1 MPNFTTTTSI
11 TTGRGD
17 TLTATKSG
25 QYEDVFNVRQ
35 ECDNSN
41 GFITL
46 VLGGSKG
53 QSVLEDCKTLII
65 KNTGIVSAEV
75 QIRTEQWADGTPDT
89 NTDGAG
95 GLSNQTFLLAV
106 GDYMMLPNF
115 RQINFGS
122 TDGSGANAYQ
132 LTNQAPERDISSP
145 VLYVA
150 VDNPV
155 GDDAQLLDEASNIN
169 DTVTNFT
176 VDDGDF
182 FKVGD
187 LIRLDNEIMEVTSIS
202 TNELYVIRGTHGSA
216 KASHNDDVAI
226 RFPFFNAYADF
237 DKYTTVQTDASGRFK
252 CMNFF
257 GYGRTDGEADGIVAG
272 SVSGKFYSAGFQE
285 FGMSGVTASTKT
297 GLAASTAYAFDIA
310 VDGGS
315 DHTLSFTTD
324 SSNGNFGGNNGLIQK
339 IQAALDEQFYT
350 TSSNLLNKKVHV
362 GIVNGDIRFTSGQHL
377 STSAIAISAPAS
389 GTTPFGVGAISM
401 AVGDIEAAVP
411 AKLPDDTINDKRSN
425 VSIPN
430 TSAFFYDDGHG
441 NILGA
446 CSGTINYETG
456 AIDLQGCPPNANFVV
471 DANYGSAHSGGNEY
485 ANTVGNSLVS
495 VAGRSVNSKINAVI
509 EVIGLK

>member
-1 MPNFTTTTSI
+1 MPSFTTTTNI

-17 TLTATKSG
+17 TLTATKTG

-35 ECDNSN
+35 ECDNVN

-65 KNTGIVSAEV
+65 KNTGIVSAEI

-89 NTDGAG
+89 NTDGSG

-106 GDYMMLPNF
+106 GDYMMLPSF

-132 LTNQAPERDISSP
+132 LTNQAPDSNM
-145 VLYVA
+145 YVA
-150 VDNPV
+150 VNNPA
-155 GDDAQLLDEASNIN
+155 GGDAQLVAEAIDGTETEIN
-169 DTVTNFT
+169 
-176 VDDGDF
+176 VDDADF
-182 FKVGD
+182 FKTGD
-187 LIRLDNEIMEVTSIS
+187 LIRVENEIMEIESIS
-202 TNELYVIRGTHGSA
+202 SDTLTVIRGTHGSA
-216 KASHNDDVAI
+216 KASHSDDSAI

-237 DKYTTVQTDASGRFK
+237 DKFSTAQTDASGRFK
-252 CMNFF
+252 AMNFF
-257 GYGRTDGEADGIVAG
+257 GYGRTEGEADGIVAG
-272 SVSGKFYSAGFQE
+272 SVSGKFYEAGYQE
-285 FGMSGVTASTKT
+285 LGLSGITASTST
-297 GLAASTAYAFDIA
+297 GLDVSTAYAFDIA

-315 DHTLSFTTD
+315 DHTLTFTTD
-324 SSNGNFGGNNGLIQK
+324 SSNGTFGGVNGLIQK
-339 IQAALDEQFYT
+339 IQSALDAQFYT
-350 TSSNLLNKKVHV
+350 TSSNLLNKKVFV
-362 GIVNGDIRFTSGQHL
+362 GIVDGDIRFTSGQHL
-377 STSAIAISAPAS
+377 STSAISITAPAS

-411 AKLPDDTINDKRSN
+411 AKLPVDTINDKRSN
-425 VSIPN
+425 VSVPN
-430 TSAFFYDDGHG
+430 TTAFFYDDGHG
-441 NILGA
+441 NIVGA
-446 CSGTINYETG
+446 ATGSINYETG
-456 AIDLQGCPPNANFVV
+456 ALDFTGKPSANFVV

-495 VAGRSVNSKINAVI
+495 VAGRSVNSKINAIV

>member
-1 MPNFTTTTSI
+1 MPNFTATTSI

-25 QYEDVFNVRQ
+25 QYEDIFNVRQ

-65 KNTGIVSAEV
+65 KNTGIVSAEI

-132 LTNQAPERDISSP
+132 LTNQAPDSNM
-145 VLYVA
+145 YVA
-150 VDNPV
+150 VNNPA
-155 GDDAQLLDEASNIN
+155 GGDAQLAAEAI
-169 DTVTNFT
+169 DGTETEID

-182 FKVGD
+182 FKVHD
-187 LIRLDNEIMEVTSIS
+187 LIRVENEIMEVTGIS
-202 TNELYVIRGTHGSA
+202 SDTLTVIRGTHGSA
-216 KASHNDDVAI
+216 KATHSDDTAL

-237 DKYTTVQTDASGRFK
+237 DKYTTAQSDSSGRFK

-257 GYGRTDGEADGIVAG
+257 GYGRTEGEADGIVAG
-272 SVSGKFYSAGFQE
+272 SVSGKFYEAGYQE
-285 FGMSGVTASTKT
+285 LGLSGITASTKT
-297 GLAASTAYAFDIA
+297 GLAASTAYALDIA

-324 SSNGNFGGNNGLIQK
+324 SSNGNFGGTNGLIQK

-350 TSSNLLNKKVHV
+350 TSSNLLNKKVFV
-362 GIVNGDIRFTSGQHL
+362 GIVNGDVRFTSGQHL
-377 STSAIAISAPAS
+377 STSAIAITAPAS

-401 AVGDIEAAVP
+401 AVGDIEAAVA

-446 CSGTINYETG
+446 CTGTINYETG

-485 ANTVGNSLVS
+485 ANTVGNSLVA
-495 VAGRSVNSKINAVI
+495 VAGRSVNSKINAII

>member
-1 MPNFTTTTSI
+1 MPSFTTTTNI

-17 TLTATKSG
+17 TLTATKTG

-35 ECDNSN
+35 ECDNAT

-65 KNTGIVSAEV
+65 KNTGIVSAEI

-89 NTDGAG
+89 NADGSG

-106 GDYMMLPNF
+106 GDYMMLPSF

-122 TDGSGANAYQ
+122 TDASGANAYQ
-132 LTNQAPERDISSP
+132 LTNQAPDSNM
-145 VLYVA
+145 YVA
-150 VDNPV
+150 VNNPA
-155 GDDAQLLDEASNIN
+155 GGDAQLAAEAI
-169 DTVTNFT
+169 DGTETEID
-176 VDDGDF
+176 VDDADF

-187 LIRLDNEIMEVTSIS
+187 LIRVENEIMEVTGIS
-202 TNELYVIRGTHGSA
+202 SDTLTVIRGTHGSA
-216 KASHNDDVAI
+216 KATHSDDTAL

-237 DKYTTVQTDASGRFK
+237 DKFSTAQTDASGRFK
-252 CMNFF
+252 AMNFF
-257 GYGRTDGEADGIVAG
+257 GYGRTEGEADGLVAG
-272 SVSGKFYSAGFQE
+272 SISGKFYSAGFQE
-285 FGMSGVTASTKT
+285 FGMSAITASTKT
-297 GLAASTAYAFDIA
+297 GLAASTAYALDIA

-377 STSAIAISAPAS
+377 STSAIAITAPAS

-446 CSGTINYETG
+446 CNGTINYETG

-495 VAGRSVNSKINAVI
+495 VAGRSVNSKINAIV

>member
-1 MPNFTTTTSI
+1 MPNFTTTTNI

-35 ECDNSN
+35 ECDNVN

-65 KNTGIVSAEV
+65 KNTGIVSAEI

-89 NTDGAG
+89 NADGAG

-122 TDGSGANAYQ
+122 TDASGANAYQ

-150 VDNPV
+150 VDNPA
-155 GDDAQLLDEASNIN
+155 GSDAQLAAEAI
-169 DTVTNFT
+169 DGTETEID

-187 LIRLDNEIMEVTSIS
+187 LIRVENEIMEVTGINSD
-202 TNELYVIRGTHGSA
+202 TLTVIRGTHGSA
-216 KASHNDDVAI
+216 KASHSDNTAL

-237 DKYTTVQTDASGRFK
+237 DKFSTAQTDASGRFK

-257 GYGRTDGEADGIVAG
+257 GYGRTEGEADGIVAG
-272 SVSGKFYSAGFQE
+272 SVSGKFYEAGYQE
-285 FGMSGVTASTKT
+285 LGLSGITASTKT

-324 SSNGNFGGNNGLIQK
+324 SSNGNFGGTNGLIQK
-339 IQAALDEQFYT
+339 IQAALDAQFYT
-350 TSSNLLNKKVHV
+350 TSSNLLNKKVHCA
-362 GIVNGDIRFTSGQHL
+362 IVSGDIRFTSGQHL

-411 AKLPDDTINDKRSN
+411 AKLPVDTINNPKSN

-446 CSGTINYETG
+446 CNGTINYETG

-471 DANYGSAHSGGNEY
+471 DANYGTAHAGGNEFTTT
-485 ANTVGNSLVS
+485 AGNSIVQ
-495 VAGRSVNSKINAVI
+495 VAGRSCNSKINAVI

>member
-35 ECDNSN
+35 ECDNAT

-65 KNTGIVSAEV
+65 KNTGIVSAEI
-75 QIRTEQWADGTPDT
+75 QIRSEQWADGTPDT
-89 NTDGAG
+89 NADGSG

-106 GDYMMLPNF
+106 GDYMMLPSF

-122 TDGSGANAYQ
+122 TDSSGANAYQ
-132 LTNQAPERDISSP
+132 LTNQAPDSNM
-145 VLYVA
+145 YVA
-150 VDNPV
+150 VNNPA
-155 GDDAQLLDEASNIN
+155 GGDAQLAAEAI
-169 DTVTNFT
+169 DGTETEID
-176 VDDGDF
+176 VDDADF

-187 LIRLDNEIMEVTSIS
+187 LIRVENEIMEVTGIS
-202 TNELYVIRGTHGSA
+202 SDTLTVIRGTHGSA
-216 KASHNDDVAI
+216 KATHSDDTAL

-237 DKYTTVQTDASGRFK
+237 DKFSTAQTDASGRFK
-252 CMNFF
+252 AMNFF
-257 GYGRTDGEADGIVAG
+257 GYGRTEGEADGLVAG
-272 SVSGKFYSAGFQE
+272 SISGKFYSAGFVE
-285 FGMSGVTASTKT
+285 FGMSAITASTKT
-297 GLAASTAYAFDIA
+297 GLAASTAYALDIA

-350 TSSNLLNKKVHV
+350 TGSNLLNKKVHV

-377 STSAIAISAPAS
+377 STSAIAITAPAS

-495 VAGRSVNSKINAVI
+495 VAGRSVNSKINAIV

>member
-1 MPNFTTTTSI
+1 MPNFTTTTNI

-35 ECDNSN
+35 ECDNTST
-41 GFITL
+41 FINII
-46 VLGGSKG
+46 LGGSKSQG
-53 QSVLEDCKTLII
+53 TLEDCKTLII
-65 KNTGIVSAEV
+65 KNSSPVGAEI
-75 QIRTEQWADGTPDT
+75 QIKTETWSQATPDT
-89 NTDGAG
+89 NG
-95 GLSNQTFLLAV
+95 GLSYQTFLLAAN
-106 GDYMMLPNF
+106 DYMMFPNF
-115 RQINFGS
+115 RQINYGT
-122 TDGSGANAYQ
+122 TDGSAADSYQ
-132 LTNQAPERDISSP
+132 LTNQAPDSNM
-145 VLYVA
+145 YVA
-150 VDNPV
+150 VNNPA
-155 GDDAQLLDEASNIN
+155 GGDAQLLDEGSNIDN
-169 DTVTNFT
+169 AVTNFT

-202 TNELYVIRGTHGSA
+202 TDELYVIRGTHGSA

-237 DKYTTVQTDASGRFK
+237 DKYSTAQTDASGRFK

-257 GYGRTDGEADGIVAG
+257 GYGRTEGVCDGLVAG
-272 SVSGKFYSAGFQE
+272 SISGKFYEAGYQE
-285 FGMSGVTASTKT
+285 LGLSGITASTKT

-324 SSNGNFGGNNGLIQK
+324 SSNGNFGGTNGLIQK
-339 IQAALDEQFYT
+339 IQAALDAQFYT
-350 TSSNLLNKKVHV
+350 TSSNLLNKKVHCA
-362 GIVNGDIRFTSGQHL
+362 IVSGDIRFTSGQHL
-377 STSAIAISAPAS
+377 LTSEISISAPAS
-389 GTTPFGVGAISM
+389 GTTPFGVGAINM
-401 AVGDIEAAVP
+401 AVGDIEGAVA
-411 AKLPDDTINDKRSN
+411 AKLPVDTINDKKSN

-446 CSGTINYETG
+446 CNGTINYETG

-471 DANYGSAHSGGNEY
+471 DANYGTAHAGGNEFTTT
-485 ANTVGNSLVS
+485 AGNSIVQ
-495 VAGRSVNSKINAVI
+495 VAGRSCNSKINAVI